1 MIAYLDCFAGASG
14 DMILAAL
21 LDAGA
26 DVEFIANQISRISD
40 GIEISTEETRRH
52 GIRAL
57 QLVIRI
63 EEAPKTRTLAE
74 VTKLIEA
81 AGLDPEI
88 ADPAVETF
96 RRLAEAESRIHGSS
110 PADAHFHE
118 LEAADTIVD
127 AVGVAAA
134 IRILGIERIYASP
147 VATGSG
153 MISAQHGALP
163 LPAPA
168 ALELLK
174 GAPVHSRGVS
184 AELVTPT
191 GAALL
196 AQWAT
201 FGDMPE
207 MVVHSI
213 GYGAGSRD
221 LKEIPNL
228 MRVILGE
235 PAEATPTP
243 VDQVVVNANIDDM
256 NPELYEHL
264 MDRLF
269 AAGADD
275 VWIVP
280 AIGKRGRPAQVLSVL
295 SPLASQPAIREVLFT
310 ESSTIGL
317 RTIRVQK
324 WALPREWLEVRVA
337 GEKIRVKVAR
347 FGDRL
352 VNAAPEFQDCAEA
365 ARRSG
370 RPLKEIYALAQSEA
384 LRQLNKGPGS
394 D

>member
-1 MIAYLDCFAGASG
+1 
-14 DMILAAL
+14 
-21 LDAGA
+21 
-26 DVEFIANQISRISD
+26 
-40 GIEISTEETRRH
+40 
-52 GIRAL
+52 
-57 QLVIRI
+57 
-63 EEAPKTRTLAE
+63 
-74 VTKLIEA
+74 
-81 AGLDPEI
+81 
-88 ADPAVETF
+88 
-96 RRLAEAESRIHGSS
+96 
-110 PADAHFHE
+110 
-118 LEAADTIVD
+118 
-127 AVGVAAA
+127 
-134 IRILGIERIYASP
+134 
-147 VATGSG
+147 
-153 MISAQHGALP
+153 
-163 LPAPA
+163 
-168 ALELLK
+168 
-174 GAPVHSRGVS
+174 
-184 AELVTPT
+184 
-191 GAALL
+191 
-196 AQWAT
+196 
-201 FGDMPE
+201 MPE

-295 SPLASQPAIREVLFT
+295 SPLACQPAIREVLFT